1 MPTNREPSKNSS
13 QKNTTKTKKY
23 KSLTH
28 GTSIAS
34 GQGELHTAGWRGSGS
49 SVLNFMNDD
58 YRELRRLLASYL
70 KHIAKI
76 GEAST
81 LQILF
86 LLKTERQIFTMMDY
100 IDKRRYECLTEEHLL
115 DVAIAIVEQVK

>member
-1 MPTNREPSKNSS
+1 
-13 QKNTTKTKKY
+13 
-23 KSLTH
+23 
-28 GTSIAS
+28 
-34 GQGELHTAGWRGSGS
+34 
-49 SVLNFMNDD
+49 MNDD

-100 IDKRRYECLTEEHLL
+100 IDKRRYECQTEEHLL